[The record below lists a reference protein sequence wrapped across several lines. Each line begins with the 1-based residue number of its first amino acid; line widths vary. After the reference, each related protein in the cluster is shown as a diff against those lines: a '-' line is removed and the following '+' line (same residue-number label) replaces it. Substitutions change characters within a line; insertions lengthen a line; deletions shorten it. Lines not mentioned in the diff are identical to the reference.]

1 MRRNVR
7 RLNREVNDGQP
18 NHQHVIE
25 NGKDT
30 VAVDNTSAP
39 RKGRSRKAANLAE
52 LQRYFTAAADA
63 AAEVGLDTAP
73 SPDALHA
80 CAPSTAQAS
89 ATTAVPRPGRGAG
102 PVRRVRCRPRP
113 TAPRAADGGR
123 RARARTGRRHRV
135 RWNERC
141 ECSGRRGAP
150 GVFARRRVCAR
161 QGASRREERA
171 RGDGRSDRRRSVR
184 AGGGQAGGQPEVR
197 WTRARERMPRHP
209 FK

>member
-1 MRRNVR
+1 M
-7 RLNREVNDGQP
+7 NDGQP

-80 CAPSTAQAS
+80 CAPSTAQAAS
-89 ATTAVPRPGRGAG
+89 MRP
-102 PVRRVRCRPRP
+102 
-113 TAPRAADGGR
+113 
-123 RARARTGRRHRV
+123 
-135 RWNERC
+135 E
-141 ECSGRRGAP
+141 
-150 GVFARRRVCAR
+150 
-161 QGASRREERA
+161 
-171 RGDGRSDRRRSVR
+171 
-184 AGGGQAGGQPEVR
+184 
-197 WTRARERMPRHP
+197 
-209 FK
+209 